1 MTWELSHCGLIRWP
15 PPPPPFN
22 HGTQQSRG
30 NKQLHVGKHFDK
42 KYKHVTLT
50 VVRGWL
56 GHHVLHALDSGPG
69 MVLPVYPIFKQWKV
83 SRHFWKLKQK
93 TLVTLKSFLRWN
105 TEFCLMLSLVLF
117 LPHFA
122 ELVFVYDRFCFVTK
136 RFIFISRWVS
146 GALSPID
153 NVSMAFKVEG
163 SRAYGHVVRIM
174 QTIHRRKIRQKFFF
188 SFFKNYFLSSE

>member
-1 MTWELSHCGLIRWP
+1 MT
-15 PPPPPFN
+15 PPPPFN

-83 SRHFWKLKQK
+83 PRHFWKLKQK

-105 TEFCLMLSLVLF
+105 TEFCLMLSFVLF

-136 RFIFISRWVS
+136 RFIFISTWVS

-153 NVSMAFKVEG
+153 NVSVAFKVEG
-163 SRAYGHVVRIM
+163 SRGIWSRGQDYANHP
-174 QTIHRRKIRQKFFF
+174 QKKNPTKVFF
-188 SFFKNYFLSSE
+188 SLFKNYFLSSE